1 MKKIIKLT
9 ESDLTHIVKR
19 VIMEQLSNIDAKDL
33 KNSILNLK
41 LGSKGEA
48 VKQLQTKLGL
58 TPDGN
63 FGPGTE
69 KAVKE
74 FQTKNGLTPDGIV
87 GPNTAMKLVKGENTG
102 GVKTTNDSASFKAG
116 KVAKEVLITIGKTV
130 ITIIMAPV
138 GITILIGQALYKI
151 AQLAANAIVS
161 LLSSLSKIT
170 NQIIIKPA
178 IALTKATGDLLV
190 RLGAGI
196 WKGLVFVATGIG
208 KLVEKTADVLTKIMS
223 SIWSAG
229 KWVFLKALTM
239 AKQIPELFSRIGSWI
254 DTKGQQVAKLLG
266 KTWDFVVDAFKTG
279 KSAVINAAKQA
290 LATGKKI
297 GDFIQSGINATVN
310 TAKNVAKSVYTGAK
324 DVAKGVYNGVTD
336 FAKGFMSEGYVDHLI
351 VNEHFNYYSKLNTA
365 TLIKESSR

>member
-1 MKKIIKLT
+1 
-9 ESDLTHIVKR
+9 
-19 VIMEQLSNIDAKDL
+19 VILEQID
-33 KNSILNLK
+33 SSVLK
-41 LGSKGEA
+41 LGSKGPQVSELQKKIGLTPDGDFGPATDKA
-48 VKQLQTKLGL
+48 VKALQTKLGI
-58 TPDGN
+58 
-63 FGPGTE
+63 
-69 KAVKE
+69 
-74 FQTKNGLTPDGIV
+74 TPDGIV
-87 GPNTAMKLVKGENTG
+87 GPETLAKIAG
-102 GVKTTNDSASFKAG
+102 GAKTTNKSTAFKVG
-116 KVAKEVLITIGKTV
+116 KVTKEVLITIGKTV
-130 ITIIMAPV
+130 ITIIMAPI
-138 GITILIGQALYKI
+138 GITILIGQALYKL

-161 LLSSLSKIT
+161 LLTSLAKIT

-196 WKGLVFVATGIG
+196 WKGLVFVATGFG
-208 KLVEKTADVLTKIMS
+208 KLLDKTADVLTKIMS
-223 SIWSAG
+223 AIWSAG

-239 AKQIPELFSRIGSWI
+239 AKQIPEIFSRIGSWI

-324 DVAKGVYNGVTD
+324 DVAKGVYNGVAD